1 MSQISTNASQKVI
14 KQGWLMKRGEH
25 IKTWRRRF
33 FILREDGTFYGYKTI
48 PRNDHPCLPLNNFT
62 VRDCQIIC
70 LNKPK
75 PYTILMRGL
84 QWTTVVERLFFVEH
98 EAERDEW
105 VDAIQMV
112 ANRLRS
118 ENEAPTS
125 VYKVDFADNVVID
138 LPESGQ
144 SEISGHGINAYNRF
158 ILIYKNRP
166 PKRYSTED
174 FELLKVLGKGTFG
187 KVVLCKEKESG
198 CFYAMKIL
206 KKTVLIEVCHTQT
219 EHRVLQLN
227 NHPFMTQL
235 KYSFTT
241 RDHIFFVMEY
251 CNGGELFYH
260 LSREHVF
267 SEARTQ
273 FYAAEITSALGYLH
287 SQNIVYRDLKLENLL
302 LDKDGHIKITDFGLC
317 KEDIGFGS
325 TTKTF
330 CGTPEYLAPEL
341 LLDNDYGR
349 SVDWWS
355 LGVVM
360 YEMMCGRLPFY
371 SNEHEILFELILQVL
386 KFSSL
391 SQVARDILIRL
402 LMKDPAER
410 LGGGKA
416 DVIEVMMHPF
426 FESISWE
433 RLIRKY
439 VPSFFL
445 CTLLLPHSGKL
456 MHNFSCKSIV

>member
-1 MSQISTNASQKVI
+1 MCHSRVQCGIPRVFSFAVDCQLAKEVLNDLSLDCKKIVHGDFLHCISFDLRLWFIVSDTQVEASRIIWWVLYAVDSILKEEMALHKGGCMSQFAVPLIAQELTCSSVTSEVMLSMLISSNTMSGMAI
-14 KQGWLMKRGEH
+14 
-25 IKTWRRRF
+25 
-33 FILREDGTFYGYKTI
+33 
-48 PRNDHPCLPLNNFT
+48 
-62 VRDCQIIC
+62 
-70 LNKPK
+70 
-75 PYTILMRGL
+75 
-84 QWTTVVERLFFVEH
+84 RLSNE
-98 EAERDEW
+98 EGCNIRKDE
-105 VDAIQMV
+105 V
-112 ANRLRS
+112 
-118 ENEAPTS
+118 
-125 VYKVDFADNVVID
+125 
-138 LPESGQ
+138 G
-144 SEISGHGINAYNRF
+144 
-158 ILIYKNRP
+158 
-166 PKRYSTED
+166 
-174 FELLKVLGKGTFG
+174 
-187 KVVLCKEKESG
+187 
-198 CFYAMKIL
+198 
-206 KKTVLIEVCHTQT
+206 HTQT

-371 SNEHEILFELILQVL
+371 SNEHEILFELILQESV
-386 KFSSL
+386 KVPENL

-433 RLIRKY
+433 RLIRNCRNIVYRDLYKRSLEKSY
-439 VPSFFL
+439 MEFNVNVEDMSPPWSFIGL
-445 CTLLLPHSGKL
+445 EVVRNWAIGDP
-456 MHNFSCKSIV
+456 